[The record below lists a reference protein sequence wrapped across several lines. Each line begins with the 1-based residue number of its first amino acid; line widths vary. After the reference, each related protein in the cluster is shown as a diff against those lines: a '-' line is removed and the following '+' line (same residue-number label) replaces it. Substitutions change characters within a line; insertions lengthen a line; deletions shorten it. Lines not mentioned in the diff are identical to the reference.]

1 MHLRARPV
9 IVAALAPVLLVSCDD
24 QGKAGEATPTTQED
38 APGGVAEEYATMAE
52 EIESEGG
59 EETSDGWRVG
69 YIVEAA
75 EPWFESHHGDQHF
88 RAPKPGETH
97 HIEILPFEESTGRLV
112 PDTPVQLQIIDS
124 DGTVV
129 QDRELQFLYG
139 EFFHYAT
146 NFRIPE
152 PGTYT
157 LRATIGVPTFSR
169 HGDEGDTP
177 AMNQGTTVTFEGVE
191 LEPA

>member
-1 MHLRARPV
+1 MRLRPRAV
-9 IVAALAPVLLVSCDD
+9 VAIAFAPLLLVSC
-24 QGKAGEATPTTQED
+24 GGSGEPAEQTSD
-38 APGGVAEEYATMAE
+38 APDVPSGVAEEYATMAE
-52 EIESEGG
+52 EIQSEGG
-59 EETSDGWRVG
+59 EETSGGWRVG

-75 EPWFESHHGDQHF
+75 EPWFEGHDGGQHF
-88 RAPKPGETH
+88 RAPRAGETH

-112 PDTPVQLQIIDS
+112 PDTPVRLEIVDA
-124 DGTVV
+124 DGAVV
-129 QDRELQFLYG
+129 QDRKLEFLYG

-146 NFRIPE
+146 NFSVPE

-169 HGDEGDTP
+169 HGEAGDVP
-177 AMNQGTTVTFEGVE
+177 AMSEGTTVTFEDVE

>member
-1 MHLRARPV
+1 MRLPARSV
-9 IVAALAPVLLVSCDD
+9 VATALAPVLLVSCSD
-24 QGKAGEATPTTQED
+24 QGEQLSDAQEV
-38 APGGVAEEYATMAE
+38 PSGVAQEYATMAE
-52 EIESEGG
+52 EIDSAGG
-59 EETSDGWRVG
+59 EETRDGWRVG

-75 EPWFESHHGDQHF
+75 EPWFESHDGGQHF
-88 RAPKPGETH
+88 RAPKAGETH

-112 PDTPVQLQIIDS
+112 PDTPVRLEILDA
-124 DGTVV
+124 DGAVV
-129 QDRELQFLYG
+129 QDRALRFLYG

-146 NFRIPE
+146 NFRVPE

-169 HGDEGDTP
+169 HGEDGETP
-177 AMNQGTTVTFEGVE
+177 AMSEGTTVTFQDVE